1 MGYDFK
7 EKTIDEFTAQL
18 ASKTSVPGGG
28 GAAALIAS
36 VGVALSSMAAAF
48 TVGKPRYAEV
58 NADMERILSECED
71 LRWEALMLMD
81 RDAEAFEPI
90 SQVYKMPKDTEEQR
104 QAKASAMEACLKDAA
119 AVPMELMELC
129 CRGIELSHEVSRKG
143 SEMLISDAGC
153 SAAALQGALRSAYL
167 NVLINTSSMK
177 DRACAERIETRAEEL
192 YGRGTEQ
199 AEAVYEAVLE
209 RIKG

>member
-7 EKTIDEFTAQL
+7 EKIIDEFTAEL

-36 VGVALSSMAAAF
+36 VGVALASMAAAF
-48 TVGKPRYAEV
+48 TVGKPGYAEV
-58 NADMERILSECED
+58 NADMERLLSDCED
-71 LRWEALMLMD
+71 LRREALMLMD
-81 RDAEAFEPI
+81 RDAEAFEPMNR
-90 SQVYKMPKDTEEQR
+90 VYKMPKDTEEQR
-104 QAKASAMEACLKDAA
+104 QAKAGAMEACLRDAA
-119 AVPMELMELC
+119 SVPMKLMELC
-129 CRGIELSHEVSRKG
+129 CRGIELSDEVSKKG
-143 SEMLISDAGC
+143 SELLISDAGC

-177 DRACAERIETRAEEL
+177 DRAYAESLESRAAEL

-199 AEAVYEAVLE
+199 AGSVYESVLE
-209 RIKG
+209 RIKS

>member
-7 EKTIDEFTAQL
+7 EKIIDEFTAQL

-28 GAAALIAS
+28 GAAALVAS

-71 LRWEALMLMD
+71 LRREALMLMD
-81 RDAEAFEPI
+81 RDAEAFEPM

-177 DRACAERIETRAEEL
+177 DRACAESIEARAEEL

>member
-28 GAAALIAS
+28 GAAALVAS

-71 LRWEALMLMD
+71 LRREALMLMD
-81 RDAEAFEPI
+81 RDAEAFEPM
-90 SQVYKMPKDTEEQR
+90 SQIYKMPKDTEEQR

>member
-28 GAAALIAS
+28 GAAALVAS

-58 NADMERILSECED
+58 NADMERILSECEG
-71 LRWEALMLMD
+71 LRMEALQLMD
-81 RDAEAFEPI
+81 RDAEAFEPM
-90 SQVYKMPKDTEEQR
+90 SQVYKLPKDTEEQR
-104 QAKASAMEACLKDAA
+104 LVKASAMEACLKEAA

-129 CRGIELSHEVSRKG
+129 CHGIELSHKVSRKG

-153 SAAALQGALRSAYL
+153 SAVALQGALRSAYL

-177 DRACAERIETRAEEL
+177 DRACAERLEARAAEL
-192 YGRGTEQ
+192 YDKGTEQ